1 VVPLLDLDGVTLD
14 SEEDSALH
22 IVAASGDSDQYL
34 NCAELIYGKAGYLLD
49 AANKSG
55 DTPLHCAATA
65 GNLDMVSR
73 LIELATRENNGGKKQ
88 RALELLRKKSKTG
101 ETALHMAIR
110 SANRKKVIEKLM
122 SEDMELVRAP
132 GGGILPLYLAV
143 SLGHLDIM
151 LELMQRSCKRL
162 SYSWPEGQNVLHAA
176 VFQGEGTFA

>member
-1 VVPLLDLDGVTLD
+1 
-14 SEEDSALH
+14 
-22 IVAASGDSDQYL
+22 
-34 NCAELIYGKAGYLLD
+34 
-49 AANKSG
+49 
-55 DTPLHCAATA
+55 
-65 GNLDMVSR
+65 MVSR